1 MRKHFLIL
9 LVTIFTMQLA
19 FGQFDNREL
28 NKVMPIPK
36 DTKIGVGSFIIQENF
51 TVAIQDTSNKRIYN
65 ATTRFIRRLSNE
77 TGVFLNHGFPLTIT
91 ENKPSLHISYDRIGE
106 LKLFEDESYN
116 LEVTNQSIKLHAV
129 TDIGVLRG
137 LETLY
142 QLLNFETNHF
152 YIPSIKIIDSPR
164 FPWRGLM
171 IDVAR
176 HFQPVDVL
184 KRNLDAMSA
193 VKINVFHWHLTDDQ
207 GFRVESK
214 THPKLHELGSDGQ
227 YYTQQQ
233 IKEVISYAG
242 DRGIRVIP
250 EFDVPGH
257 ATAILTAYP
266 EIASKNESYTIERNA
281 GIFDPTLD
289 PTNEKTYEV
298 LSDLFEEMTQL
309 FPDEYVHIGGDENE
323 GKHWSENDDIKE
335 FMNKKGF
342 SSNHELQTHFNI
354 RLQEILKKYG
364 KKMIGWEEIM
374 SPEIDKSA
382 IIHSWKGVNEG
393 LPAGESLIKATEM
406 GYKTILS
413 NGYYIDL
420 MLPVEEHYAVDPV
433 PYDNVLTKEQEDMI
447 LGGEATMWSEL
458 VTPLTIDS
466 RIWPRT
472 AAIAERFWSPKEV
485 SDVENMKMRLH
496 NVSLELEKLG
506 TMHLR
511 NREVILRNITKTED
525 ITAISELTK
534 VCEPLKLYSRNK
546 GGTEYQ
552 TYSPFTLFAD
562 ACTTDAKDAKEFEN
576 LVDELINQ
584 PENKKIRIRLNQ
596 YLHKWNL
603 LSSSLEGFD
612 NPIINEIK
620 PISENLSQISSILSM
635 SLKNNNLSTNQE
647 ETLKEYI
654 ERAKKP
660 VADVELV
667 VIVSFERLMIHL
679 KNYSKVAHK

>member
-65 ATTRFIRRLSNE
+65 ATTRFIRKLSNE

-152 YIPSIKIIDSPR
+152 YIPSIKIIDAPR

-193 VKINVFHWHLTDDQ
+193 VKLNVFHWHLTDDQ

-447 LGGEATMWSEL
+447 LGGETTMWSEL

-525 ITAISELTK
+525 ISAISELTK

-620 PISENLSQISSILSM
+620 PISENLSQISSILLM

>member
-77 TGVFLNHGFPLTIT
+77 AGVFLNHGFPLTIT

-152 YIPSIKIIDSPR
+152 YIPSIKITDAPR

-176 HFQPVDVL
+176 HFQPLDVL

-193 VKINVFHWHLTDDQ
+193 VKLNVFHWHLTDDQ

-298 LSDLFEEMTQL
+298 LSDLFEEITQL

-433 PYDNVLTKEQEDMI
+433 PYDNVLTKEQENMI

-562 ACTTDAKDAKEFEN
+562 ACTTDAKDAKEFEK

-635 SLKNNNLSTNQE
+635 SLKNNNLSTNQG

>member
-152 YIPSIKIIDSPR
+152 YIPSIKIIDAPR

-176 HFQPVDVL
+176 HFQPLDVL

-193 VKINVFHWHLTDDQ
+193 VKLNVFHWHLTDDQ

-420 MLPVEEHYAVDPV
+420 MLPVEEHYEVDPV

-620 PISENLSQISSILSM
+620 PISENLSQISNILSM